1 MAAPRDRKALRRLG
15 ERVRELRESR
25 GVTQEALAFDAGI
38 HVNHLST
45 IERGEANPSFLVL
58 LSIAKVL
65 SATVAELVGD

>member
-15 ERVRELRESR
+15 ERVRELREAR
-25 GVTQEALAFDAGI
+25 GITQEALAFDAGI

-58 LSIAKVL
+58 VSLAKVL
-65 SATVAELVGD
+65 GVSVAELV

>member
-15 ERVRELRESR
+15 ERVRRLRQER
-25 GVTQEALAFDAGI
+25 GISQEALAFDAGI

-65 SATVAELVGD
+65 GVKITELVGD

>member
-1 MAAPRDRKALRRLG
+1 MAAPRDKKALRRLG
-15 ERVRELRESR
+15 ERVREVRESQ

-45 IERGEANPSFLVL
+45 IERGEANPSFLVI

-65 SATVAELVGD
+65 GVTVADLVSG